1 METKMITQTIPP
13 DINLQQ
19 LTSISLLYR
28 LSVRMEYFLQ
38 LSTTLEDKIWERIAK
53 PFSHPIHHIRK
64 QRVLGLQSSN
74 IRIAVLALLWVQ
86 WWNTRKNE
94 MKHLVLIAPHHSNGY
109 TSISSY
115 YRLSENSNAPYQ
127 ISFISFSLLYRL
139 LVVIFYLAFF
149 RSVFLVLTWDEMLS
163 LPSHHTFLSLN
174 KVSDVLTIE

>member
-13 DINLQQ
+13 DINPQQ
-19 LTSISLLYR
+19 LTSISLPYR

-86 WWNTRKNE
+86 WWKTRKNE
-94 MKHLVLIAPHHSNGY
+94 RKHLVLTAPHHSNGY

-115 YRLSENSNAPYQ
+115 YRLSENSNVTMSNMYG
-127 ISFISFSLLYRL
+127 SLSATHP
-139 LVVIFYLAFF
+139 IKLALSLF
-149 RSVFLVLTWDEMLS
+149 RSYTDCWWWS
-163 LPSHHTFLSLN
+163 S
-174 KVSDVLTIE
+174 I